1 MRLPHCLLPAM
12 MVIAILPLGRA
23 LAAEPKAGLLALE
36 DAVRLD
42 DQTLPAEKSVELAL
56 PALPAKPG
64 KIIILQF
71 RTVSYSQTAAGCN
84 SHATVALNGTPLAR
98 HTSGGGQRMIGRSTT
113 FEFTEG
119 HPGTPY
125 PAFSGSLLTTMF
137 APDVDTG
144 DRMTKDGLGATF
156 VLDISDVARGVD
168 GNSLFIRNLRKP
180 GEAGQRVDLI
190 VRDLAVGWLDR
201 AKLPQ
206 PPSLV
211 PQRPPLKAAVSAG
224 SIRLACGRAGGF
236 AVSTAEGLE
245 LLVETAVGMNRQ
257 AASELI
263 ASETPSKNALAQV
276 HVETCGPAG
285 CQMTAE
291 WPALKLVR
299 TLEIKG
305 ELVEWKER
313 WTNTGKT
320 IAGVPFRHRL
330 FLRNDPTRFFVAGS
344 NDLDAVA
351 SSAEN
356 PTLFL
361 ESTKRAG
368 DGFGVVAESDWLR
381 LLFGMRAE
389 GNVADI
395 FSQTL
400 ALAPGS
406 SIDFALTITPV
417 GDGGSYWTFINGVRQ
432 RWGLNQFGVQLPIFW
447 NFARAEGCKTP
458 AETFAK
464 SLAHLGPIMVAAG
477 TWLRSEADHRVVTAG
492 RYPKLP
498 PGAAAAPG
506 GTPDLDVE
514 AFLTF
519 KHQVPY
525 QEQYQKDAEQI
536 RRAVAGAKV
545 IQRMHPAMEVVYK
558 PLAYRWPYIAD
569 AIRDEAGG
577 FFEDAY
583 YSRVHMHGY
592 VEKNWGVLYFVPRS
606 GSSYLD
612 TLVRAECESLD
623 ARGGDGIYSD
633 EFSWAYHTRG
643 YSRYDYSRWDGYSA
657 DLDNEGQVKRLK
669 SDNGFTT
676 ESAQLQIILEVLR
689 RGKFFL
695 ANGGAAL
702 RSVTVQPV
710 ARFVEGG
717 NGQSSMG
724 GGHFSSVP
732 LVLGNFGDE
741 TTRRGI
747 FEAVKSCLSMGC
759 VYSPHSCN
767 LLLEGPDNFVCK
779 LYPITIRKL
788 GPGWIEAQQRLISRV
803 SRTFNWPTNAAAL
816 RLYRYDSHG
825 DLLGPPRLLLH
836 LKSGQKLDLRVP
848 KNGLAIAE
856 IVKPPQTP

>member
-1 MRLPHCLLPAM
+1 MSLPRYLLPA
-12 MVIAILPLGRA
+12 ILLIGIPSLA
-23 LAAEPKAGLLALE
+23 PTVAAEPKVGLPALE
-36 DAVRLD
+36 DVIRLS
-42 DQTLPAEKSVELAL
+42 DQILLAEKSVELAL
-56 PALPAKPG
+56 PPLPAKAG
-64 KIIILQF
+64 KVILLQL

-84 SHATVALNGTPLAR
+84 SHATVMLNGTPLGR
-98 HTSGGGQRMIGRSTT
+98 HRSGGGERMIGRSPS

-125 PAFSGSLLTTMF
+125 PAFSGTLLTTMF

-180 GEAGQRVDLI
+180 TGAGERVDLI

-206 PPSLV
+206 PPSFV
-211 PQRPPLKAAVSAG
+211 PKRPPLKTAVTAG
-224 SIRLACGRAGGF
+224 SIRLACGKAGGF
-236 AVSTAEGLE
+236 AVSAAGGLE
-245 LLVETAVGMNRQ
+245 LLVETAVGMKPQ
-257 AASELI
+257 VASELI
-263 ASETPSKNALAQV
+263 AAEMPSQNAAAKVQV
-276 HVETCGPAG
+276 KPFGPAG
-285 CQMTAE
+285 YEMTAE

-313 WTNTGKT
+313 WTNTAGA
-320 IAGVPFRHRL
+320 IAAVPFRHRA

-351 SSAEN
+351 GSAEN

-361 ESTKRAG
+361 ESTKRVG
-368 DGFGVVAESDWLR
+368 DGFGLVAESDWLR
-381 LLFGMRAE
+381 LLFGMRVG
-389 GNVADI
+389 GNVAEI

-400 ALAPGS
+400 ALAPGAN
-406 SIDFALTITPV
+406 IDFTLTINPV
-417 GDGGSYWTFINGVRQ
+417 CHGGSYWEFVNGVRQ
-432 RWGLNQFGVQLPIFW
+432 RWGLNQFCVRLPIFW
-447 NFARAEGCKTP
+447 NFARAEGGKTP
-458 AETFAK
+458 AETFTK
-464 SLAHLGPIMVAAG
+464 SLAHLGPVMVANG
-477 TWLRSEADHRVVTAG
+477 PWLRSEADVRAVTAG

-498 PGAAAAPG
+498 AGAAAAPG

-519 KHQVPY
+519 KHEVPY
-525 QEQYQKDAEQI
+525 QEQFHKDAEQI
-536 RRAVAGAKV
+536 HRAVPQAKV

-558 PLAYRWPYIAD
+558 PCASRWPYIAD
-569 AIRDEAGG
+569 AIRNEAGG
-577 FFEDAY
+577 YFEDAY
-583 YSRVHMHGY
+583 YSRVHMGGY
-592 VEKNWGVLYFVPRS
+592 VEKGWGVLYFVPRS
-606 GSSYLD
+606 GTPYLD
-612 TLVRAECESLD
+612 TLVRAARESMD
-623 ARGGDGIYSD
+623 ADGGDGIYSD

-657 DLDNEGQVKRLK
+657 DLDAEGQVKRLK

-676 ESAQLQIILEVLR
+676 ESAQLQIVNDVLR
-689 RGKFFL
+689 RGKFFIG
-695 ANGGAAL
+695 NGGAAL
-702 RSVTVQPV
+702 RSLTCLPA

-717 NGQSSMG
+717 NGEPSMG
-724 GGHFSSVP
+724 GAHFSSVP

-747 FEAVKSCLSMGC
+747 FEAVKSSLSMGC
-759 VYSPHSCN
+759 VYSPHACN

-788 GPGWIEAQQRLISRV
+788 GPGWIEAEQRLISRV
-803 SRTFNWPTNAAAL
+803 SRTFDWPGHAAAL

-825 DLLGPPRLLLH
+825 DLLGRPEVVRI
-836 LKSGQKLDLRVP
+836 KSGQRFDLRVP
-848 KNGLAIAE
+848 KDGLAIAE
-856 IVKPPQTP
+856 ITATAKTP